1 LIDRAIGILGIALA
15 IVFGAVSLQPTW
27 LPLVPPLV
35 AFLGLLIG
43 ILLIGIA
50 TGLLVGDHRKTSPF
64 VDTADLQIHV
74 YPDTRTPTRL
84 SYSNIWRWYFMK
96 QVLVQLNRDTGAEE
110 QRTITSTLFLTFD
123 SLVRVGTIEVSSP
136 DIRLP
141 QHEVKDFNSRSAIVF
156 FNADIPEGTLVVRV
170 HQ

>member
-1 LIDRAIGILGIALA
+1 
-15 IVFGAVSLQPTW
+15 
-27 LPLVPPLV
+27 
-35 AFLGLLIG
+35 
-43 ILLIGIA
+43 
-50 TGLLVGDHRKTSPF
+50 
-64 VDTADLQIHV
+64 
-74 YPDTRTPTRL
+74 
-84 SYSNIWRWYFMK
+84 MK

-156 FNADIPEGTLVVRV
+156 FNADITEGTLVVRV